1 MRTLA
6 DRLARGEDSAF
17 AELYDACA
25 DQLYRYAAARLG
37 STDVA
42 ADLVQT
48 TFLRA
53 VKSRRKF
60 RQVENPI
67 AYMFQIVRNE
77 TIRSATS
84 DQRRFEQMAAD
95 STPAG
100 DNRDEAADDAE
111 ALQAALR
118 RLDEEDR
125 EIIELKIRSGLTF
138 AEIAEVM
145 KRPQGTVATR
155 YRRAIESLRGWLAR
169 EFSRE

>member
-42 ADLVQT
+42 ADVVQT

-100 DNRDEAADDAE
+100 GNRDEAADDAE

>member
-17 AELYDACA
+17 AVLYGACA

-42 ADLVQT
+42 ADVVQT

-111 ALQAALR
+111 GTR
-118 RLDEEDR
+118 NSCDR
-125 EIIELKIRSGLTF
+125 
-138 AEIAEVM
+138 
-145 KRPQGTVATR
+145 
-155 YRRAIESLRGWLAR
+155 RRAKCFAVG
-169 EFSRE
+169 